1 MSSFHGKQSA
11 RTILHLFA
19 ALFITSLLLVQTC
32 APAFA
37 GTTGIL
43 SGTATDSATQA
54 PLSGVQ
60 VVALAPTGRYTAITN
75 SSGFYSIAGMAP
87 DTYSVSFN
95 LTGYEPVSIPGQNVF
110 ADLTTTVSTTL
121 VKSLRTIAHVTSRSA
136 GGAFQPNQ
144 PVNTYSVTQKQVQT
158 ILGTS
163 LNLAESTL
171 ITSLPGG
178 SADTSGYPVIRG
190 GRENE
195 ENFEF
200 EGIPYTDAFTN
211 QFTNSLSVPGLGL
224 QSAQLTPGLGNA
236 SQDNYGTGTF
246 NLIAKRGAYPGFATG
261 QFAIGTPA
269 FRHQANLEW
278 GFASPNGRISAY
290 MALSDN
296 NQNSAFNTLSTNCL
310 TIGTC
315 FSRYY
320 QFKREFLGNVV
331 YKFGNNNNQ
340 ALQFFTDIAQNNFF
354 TGFNFGGPS
363 NNILCY
369 NTCDPFSLQQVTA
382 NAGLLSSSLNATS
395 GCFTALNCAG
405 FTAPPLGCATPP
417 IPASCALPLAAYT
430 NTQIMQSL
438 MQPYPGQTSLNQT
451 LSSTG
456 TMPSTNFQPNAAFK
470 LGYIWNINSSSV
482 LELMGYHLDA
492 VVTFDLAESG
502 GYASFNS
509 NRKQLQGGRTTGY
522 KLDYTRQL
530 SDKNLFKAGGEY
542 KYLIPVFDAPANAYA
557 PFVFEFENGE
567 QFDFLTP
574 AQCAQLTRSNGTLG
588 VAGCGYI
595 YNNGVSNVATPQT
608 LPKAYEN
615 SSVERHDY
623 ALYLDD
629 TWSPNDKLKVEGG
642 LRLDGA
648 AYSYPKAQIDPYTCT
663 SVFLPVYQTD
673 ASGVLLTTPST
684 NPNAQTTYR
693 NPVTGVVTTSPL
705 GTCPVATFPQLD
717 NRSRRPLI
725 PEPILSATYRL
736 GANDSIRASW
746 GRSVEFPTLGL
757 VDFSANINYFGGP
770 NKQFFQIP
778 GYAANCGVLTD
789 QNCANYAEQLYWD
802 NAREWAGGVPL
813 MPVRPTVFTNAD
825 FSWEHQ
831 FTRGFLNGISF
842 KLTPWYRKAFDETAL
857 VATPKFVGGIPLLNP
872 VTGAQ
877 IFNPSTANNLGKNQA
892 LGVEAQ
898 FTKEQTYGLSGQ
910 VSFTYQNELSSVIPG
925 SSSEDFYPSIP
936 AQSVALGNVYRVG
949 FLSPFVASF
958 DFSYQTHNGWRISPQ
973 TQWNIG
979 YPIGPGFITSAF
991 INGQPYNIPFTN
1003 ACPACSTTGTG
1014 QYVDPMNPGS
1024 FFAPNIA
1031 ANRGIPMGNANGGKL
1046 SHPTSITNLTIE
1058 YNAPKT
1064 WTAGVEVF
1072 NLFGSLYGG
1081 PSTNGRWQPLAPGIS
1096 GPLTGQNATGYAF
1109 PQYGMISN
1117 YGSLRHG
1124 TNAYIDTPSG
1134 IRSFV
1139 FYFQVKM

>member
-54 PLSGVQ
+54 PLAGVQ
-60 VVALAPTGRYTAITN
+60 VVALAPTGRYTTTTN
-75 SSGFYSIAGMAP
+75 NSGFYSIAGISP
-87 DTYSVSFN
+87 DTYSVSFT
-95 LTGYEPVSIPGQNVF
+95 LTGYEPVSVPGQNVF
-110 ADLTTTVSTTL
+110 ADLTTNVSTTL

-144 PVNTYSVTQKQVQT
+144 PVNTYSVTQHQVQT
-158 ILGTS
+158 IMGTA

-261 QFAIGTPA
+261 QFALGAPA

-296 NQNSAFNTLSTNCL
+296 NQNSAFNTISANCL
-310 TIGTC
+310 VIGTC
-315 FSRYY
+315 FSRLY

-354 TGFNFGGPS
+354 TGYGFGG
-363 NNILCY
+363 NNGQLLC
-369 NTCDPFSLQQVTA
+369 NATCDPFT
-382 NAGLLSSSLNATS
+382 LNA
-395 GCFTALNCAG
+395 ALANIG
-405 FTAPPLGCATPP
+405 FAPPGLTG
-417 IPASCALPLAAYT
+417 ASCPTPLACTGYT
-430 NTQIMQSL
+430 LNPTTTVATFQSL
-438 MQPYPGQTSLNQT
+438 LQLYPGQTSLNQT
-451 LSSTG
+451 LGSAG
-456 TMPSTNFQPNAAFK
+456 TMPQTNYQPNAAFK

-482 LELMGYHLDA
+482 LEMMAYHLDA
-492 VVTFDLAESG
+492 VVTFDLALAG
-502 GYASFNS
+502 GYASFNTA
-509 NRKQLQGGRTTGY
+509 RKQLQGGRTSGY
-522 KLDYTRQL
+522 KLDFTKQMG
-530 SDKNLFKAGGEY
+530 DKNLLKAGGEY
-542 KYLIPVFDAPANAYA
+542 KYLIPVFDAPSGDFGLFNLI
-557 PFVFEFENGE
+557 FEHGE
-567 QFDFLTP
+567 EFDFLTGT
-574 AQCAQLTRSNGTLG
+574 QCAAIGIG
-588 VAGCGYI
+588 AGCGYI
-595 YNNGVSNVATPQT
+595 YANGVTAPSTVPR
-608 LPKAYEN
+608 AYEN
-615 SSVERHDY
+615 TSVERHDY
-623 ALYLDD
+623 AAYIDD

-642 LRLDGA
+642 IRFDGA
-648 AYSYPKAQIDPYTCT
+648 SFGYPKAQIDPYTCT
-663 SVFLPVYQTD
+663 SVFLPTYSTD
-673 ASGVLLTTPST
+673 ANGVLLTTPST
-684 NPNAQTTYR
+684 NPLAQTTYR
-693 NPVTGVVTTSPL
+693 NPVTGAAGQVTPL
-705 GTCPVATFPQLD
+705 GTCPVATFPQLTTL
-717 NRSRRPLI
+717 SQRPLI
-725 PEPILSATYRL
+725 PEPIFAATYRL
-736 GANDSIRASW
+736 GANDSVRASW
-746 GRSVEFPTLGL
+746 GRSVNFPTLGL

-770 NKQFFQIP
+770 NGAFFNMAP
-778 GYAANCGVLTD
+778 HYNGVGVAPNPVACGALTD
-789 QNCANYAEQLYWD
+789 QICANYAEQLYWD
-802 NAREWAGGVPL
+802 NAREFAGGVPL
-813 MPVRPTVFTNAD
+813 MPVRPTVFVNAD

-842 KLTPWYRKAFDETAL
+842 KLTPWYRKSQDETAL
-857 VATPKFVGGIPLLNP
+857 VSTPKIVGGIVLTNP
-872 VTGAQ
+872 ITGAI

-892 LGVEAQ
+892 TGVEMQ

-910 VSFTYQNELSSVIPG
+910 VSFTYQNELSSVIPA

-936 AQSVALGNVYRVG
+936 AQSVLLGNIYRVG

-979 YPIGPGFITSAF
+979 YPVGPGFITSAF
-991 INGQPYNIPFTN
+991 INGQPFNIPFTN
-1003 ACPACSTTGTG
+1003 ACPGCSATGTG
-1014 QYVDPMNPGS
+1014 QFVDPMNPGS
-1024 FFAPNIA
+1024 FFAPNVA
-1031 ANRGIPMGNANGGKL
+1031 ANKGIPMGNANGGKL
-1046 SHPTSITNLTIE
+1046 SHPSSITNLTIE

-1072 NLFGSLYGG
+1072 NLFGALYGG
-1081 PSTNGRWQPLAPGIS
+1081 PALNGRWQPVANGIG
-1096 GPLTGQNATGYAF
+1096 GPLTGQNATGYQF
-1109 PQYGMISN
+1109 PQYGMIGN
-1117 YGSLRHG
+1117 TGSLRYG
-1124 TNAYIDTPSG
+1124 QNAYIDTPSG
-1134 IRSFV
+1134 LRSFV

>member
-11 RTILHLFA
+11 RTILRLSV
-19 ALFITSLLLVQTC
+19 ALFISGFLLVQSC

-43 SGTATDSATQA
+43 SGTVTDSATSA
-54 PLSGVQ
+54 PLANVQ
-60 VVALAPTGRYTAITN
+60 ISAVAPTGRATATTN
-75 SSGFYSIAGMAP
+75 SHGFFSIAGLSP
-87 DTYSVSFN
+87 DTYSVSF
-95 LTGYEPVSIPGQNVF
+95 TIAGYEPISIPGQNVF

-121 VKSLRTIAHVTSRSA
+121 VKSLKTIVHVTSRSM

-144 PVNTYSVTQKQVQT
+144 TVNTYNVTQHQVQT

-178 SADTSGYPVIRG
+178 SLDSSGYPVIRG

-200 EGIPYTDAFTN
+200 EGIPFTDAFTN

-261 QFAIGTPA
+261 LFGIGSPA
-269 FRHQANLEW
+269 FQHIVNAEW

-296 NQNSAFNTLSTNCL
+296 NQNSAFNTLSMNCL
-310 TIGTC
+310 LIGTC

-320 QFKREFLGNVV
+320 QTKREFLGNLV
-331 YKFGNNNNQ
+331 YKFGHNNNQ
-340 ALQFFTDIAQNNFF
+340 ALQFFTDIGQNNFY
-354 TGFNFGGPS
+354 TGFNFGQG
-363 NNILCY
+363 NNLLCY
-369 NTCDPFSLQQVTA
+369 ATCDPFTLQQATA
-382 NAGLLSSSLNATS
+382 NAGLSSSALSATS

-405 FTAPPLGCATPP
+405 FTVAPLGSPP
-417 IPASCALPLAAYT
+417 SAGALAAYQ
-430 NTQIMQSL
+430 NTQVMQKL
-438 MQPYPGQTSLNQT
+438 DAT
-451 LSSTG
+451 LSPAKPTEPVAGIDQRAAADQLSTERRIQTRLHLEHQQFERARTDG
-456 TMPSTNFQPNAAFK
+456 VPPRCGDDVRSRRCGRVRFVQRGAPATPRRQNLGLQARLHTAVERQEPVQSRRRVQVPHSRIRRSGERLRNLQPRVRTRRTVR
-470 LGYIWNINSSSV
+470 LPNSGSV
-482 LELMGYHLDA
+482 RN
-492 VVTFDLAESG
+492 S
-502 GYASFNS
+502 YASFN
-509 NRKQLQGGRTTGY
+509 
-522 KLDYTRQL
+522 
-530 SDKNLFKAGGEY
+530 
-542 KYLIPVFDAPANAYA
+542 
-557 PFVFEFENGE
+557 
-567 QFDFLTP
+567 
-574 AQCAQLTRSNGTLG
+574 G
-588 VAGCGYI
+588 VVGVPGCGYI
-595 YNNGVSNVATPQT
+595 YNNGVSNVTSPQT
-608 LPKAYEN
+608 IPRAYEN
-615 SSVERHDY
+615 TSVERHDW
-623 ALYLDD
+623 AVYLDD
-629 TWSPNDKLKVEGG
+629 TWSPNDKLKIEGG

-648 AYSYPKAQIDPYTCT
+648 SFGYPNAQIDPYTCT
-663 SVFLPVYQTD
+663 SVFLPTYSTT
-673 ASGVLLTTPST
+673 AGGVLLTTPST

-693 NPVTGVVTTSPL
+693 NPVTGVTTTSPL
-705 GTCPVATFPQLD
+705 GTCPVATFPQLT
-717 NRSRRPLI
+717 NQSRRPVV

-736 GANDSIRASW
+736 GANDSIRASY
-746 GRSVEFPTLGL
+746 GRSINMPTLGL
-757 VDFSANINYFGGP
+757 VDFSANMDYFGGP
-770 NKQFFQIP
+770 NRQFFAIP
-778 GYAANCGVLTD
+778 AYTSDCGALSD
-789 QNCANYAEQLYWD
+789 QVCANYAEQLYWD
-802 NAREWAGGVPL
+802 NAREFAGGVPL
-813 MPVRPTVFTNAD
+813 MPVRPTVFTNVD

-831 FTRGFLNGISF
+831 FTRGLLNGISF
-842 KLTPWYRKAFDETAL
+842 KVTPWYRKAFDETAL
-857 VATPKFVGGIPLLNP
+857 VSTPKFVGGIPLLNP
-872 VTGAQ
+872 ITGAQ

-892 LGVEAQ
+892 DGVELQ

-936 AQSVALGNVYRVG
+936 AQSVLLGNIYRVG

-958 DFSYQTHNGWRISPQ
+958 DFSYETHNGWRISPQ

-991 INGQPYNIPFTN
+991 INGQPFNIPFTN

-1024 FFAPNIA
+1024 FFKPNVA
-1031 ANRGIPMGNANGGKL
+1031 VNRGIPMGNANGGKL
-1046 SHPTSITNLTIE
+1046 SHPTSITNLVLE

-1064 WTAGVEVF
+1064 WTAGVQVF

-1081 PSTNGRWQPLAPGIS
+1081 PSLNGRYQPVANGIS

-1109 PQYGMISN
+1109 PQYGMIAN
-1117 YGSLRHG
+1117 YGSLRNGKRVYRYAQRH
-1124 TNAYIDTPSG
+1124 P
-1134 IRSFV
+1134 
-1139 FYFQVKM
+1139 

>member
-54 PLSGVQ
+54 PLAGVQ
-60 VVALAPTGRYTAITN
+60 VVALAPTGRYTTTTN
-75 SSGFYSIAGMAP
+75 NSGFYSIAGVSP

-144 PVNTYSVTQKQVQT
+144 PVNTYSVTQHQVQT
-158 ILGTS
+158 IMGTA

-178 SADTSGYPVIRG
+178 SSDTSGYPVIRG

-261 QFAIGTPA
+261 QFAIGAPA

-296 NQNSAFNTLSTNCL
+296 NQNSAFNTLSANCV

-315 FSRYY
+315 FSRLY

-354 TGFNFGGPS
+354 TGYGFGG
-363 NNILCY
+363 NNGSLLCY
-369 NTCDPFSLQQVTA
+369 ASCDPFT
-382 NAGLLSSSLNATS
+382 LNA
-395 GCFTALNCAG
+395 ALANIG
-405 FTAPPLGCATPP
+405 FAPPGLTG
-417 IPASCALPLAAYT
+417 ASCPTPLACTGYT
-430 NTQIMQSL
+430 LNPTTTVATFQSL
-438 MQPYPGQTSLNQT
+438 IQLYPGQTSLNQT
-451 LSSTG
+451 LGSAG
-456 TMPSTNFQPNAAFK
+456 TMPQTNYQPNAAFK

-482 LELMGYHLDA
+482 LEAMAYHLDA
-492 VVTFDLAESG
+492 VVTFDLALAG
-502 GYASFNS
+502 GYASFNTA
-509 NRKQLQGGRTTGY
+509 RKQLQGGRTSGY
-522 KLDYTRQL
+522 KLDYTKQMG
-530 SDKNLFKAGGEY
+530 DKNLLKAGGEY
-542 KYLIPVFDAPANAYA
+542 KYLIPVFDAPANVYGL
-557 PFVFEFENGE
+557 FNLIFEHGE
-567 QFDFLTP
+567 EFDFLTGT
-574 AQCAQLTRSNGTLG
+574 QCAAIG
-588 VAGCGYI
+588 VAPAACGYI
-595 YNNGVSNVATPQT
+595 YANGVTAPSTVPR
-608 LPKAYEN
+608 AYEN
-615 SSVERHDY
+615 TSVERHDY
-623 ALYLDD
+623 AAYIDD

-642 LRLDGA
+642 IRFDGA
-648 AYSYPKAQIDPYTCT
+648 SYGYPKAQIDPYTCT
-663 SVFLPVYQTD
+663 SVFLPTYSTD
-673 ASGVLLTTPST
+673 ANGVLLTTPST
-684 NPNAQTTYR
+684 NPGAQTTYR
-693 NPVTGVVTTSPL
+693 NPVTGVVTTSAL
-705 GTCPVATFPQLD
+705 GTCPVATFPQLT
-717 NRSRRPLI
+717 NLSRNPLI
-725 PEPILSATYRL
+725 PEPIFAATYRL
-736 GANDSIRASW
+736 GANDSVRASW
-746 GRSVEFPTLGL
+746 GRSVNFPTLGL
-757 VDFSANINYFGGP
+757 VDFSANINYFGGLN
-770 NKQFFQIP
+770 NKFFSIP
-778 GYAANCGVLTD
+778 SNVAGPACGALTD
-789 QNCANYAEQLYWD
+789 QQCANYAEQLYWD
-802 NAREWAGGVPL
+802 NAREFAGGVPL
-813 MPVRPTVFTNAD
+813 MPVRPTVFVNAD

-842 KLTPWYRKAFDETAL
+842 KLTPWYRKAQDETAL
-857 VATPKFVGGIPLLNP
+857 VSTPKIVGGIVLTNP
-872 VTGAQ
+872 ITGAI

-892 LGVEAQ
+892 TGVEMQ

-910 VSFTYQNELSSVIPG
+910 VSFTYQNELSSVIPA

-936 AQSVALGNVYRVG
+936 SQSVLLGNIYRVG

-979 YPIGPGFITSAF
+979 YPVGPGFITSAF
-991 INGQPYNIPFTN
+991 INGQPYNVPFTN
-1003 ACPACSTTGTG
+1003 ACPGCSATGTG
-1014 QYVDPMNPGS
+1014 QFVDPMNPGS
-1024 FFAPNIA
+1024 FFAPNVA
-1031 ANRGIPMGNANGGKL
+1031 ANKGIPMGNANGGKL
-1046 SHPTSITNLTIE
+1046 SHPSSITNLTIE

-1072 NLFGSLYGG
+1072 NLFGALYGG
-1081 PSTNGRWQPLAPGIS
+1081 PSLNGRWQPVANGIG
-1096 GPLTGQNATGYAF
+1096 GPLSGQNATGYQF

-1117 YGSLRHG
+1117 YGSLRYG
-1124 TNAYIDTPSG
+1124 QNAYIDTPSG
-1134 IRSFV
+1134 LRSFV

>member
-54 PLSGVQ
+54 PLAGVQ
-60 VVALAPTGRYTAITN
+60 VVAVAPTGRYTATTN
-75 SSGFYSIAGMAP
+75 ASGFYSITGVSP

-95 LTGYEPVSIPGQNVF
+95 LTGYEPVSVPGQNIF

-144 PVNTYSVTQKQVQT
+144 TVNTYSVTQHQVQT
-158 ILGTS
+158 IMGTA

-178 SADTSGYPVIRG
+178 SADSSGYPVIRG

-224 QSAQLTPGLGNA
+224 QSAQLTPGIGNA

-261 QFAIGTPA
+261 QFALGAPA

-296 NQNSAFNTLSTNCL
+296 NQNSAFNTLSANCV

-315 FSRYY
+315 FSRLY

-354 TGFNFGGPS
+354 TGYGFGG
-363 NNILCY
+363 NNGQLLCY
-369 NTCDPFSLQQVTA
+369 ATCDPFTLQQMAA
-382 NAGLLSSSLNATS
+382 NSGFGAPGLTGASCPTP
-395 GCFTALNCAG
+395 LNCNG
-405 FTAPPLGCATPP
+405 FTVNPSLPIATF
-417 IPASCALPLAAYT
+417 
-430 NTQIMQSL
+430 QSEL
-438 MQPYPGQTSLNQT
+438 QLYPGQTALNQT
-451 LSSTG
+451 LGSTG
-456 TMPSTNFQPNAAFK
+456 TMPSTNYQPNAAFK

-482 LELMGYHLDA
+482 LEAMAYHLDA
-492 VVTFDLAESG
+492 VTTFDLALSG
-502 GYASFNS
+502 GYASFNTA
-509 NRKQLQGGRTTGY
+509 RKQLQGGRTSGY
-522 KLDYTRQL
+522 KLDFTKQL
-530 SDKNLFKAGGEY
+530 GDKNLLKLGGEY
-542 KYLIPVFDAPANAYA
+542 KYLVPVFDAPSNTFGFFDFA
-557 PFVFEFENGE
+557 FEHGE
-567 QFDFLTP
+567 QYDFLTQ
-574 AQCAQLTRSNGTLG
+574 AQCAALGLGTPN
-588 VAGCGYI
+588 ACGYV
-595 YNNGVSNVATPQT
+595 YANGVTAPST

-615 SSVERHDY
+615 TSVERHDY
-623 ALYLDD
+623 AAYIDD
-629 TWSPNDKLKVEGG
+629 TWSPNDKLKLEGG
-642 LRLDGA
+642 IRFDGA
-648 AYSYPKAQIDPYTCT
+648 SYGYPKAQIDPYTCT
-663 SVFLPVYQTD
+663 SVFLPTYSTD
-673 ASGVLLTTPST
+673 STGALLTTPST

-693 NPVTGVVTTSPL
+693 NPITGVVTTTAL
-705 GTCPVATFPQLD
+705 GTCPVATFPQLTSQ
-717 NRSRRPLI
+717 SRRPLV
-725 PEPILSATYRL
+725 PEPIFAATYRL
-736 GANDSIRASW
+736 GANDSLRASW
-746 GRSVEFPTLGL
+746 GRSVNFATLGL

-770 NKQFFQIP
+770 NGQFFNMAPHYNNIFSQSAFPFACGALNDQI
-778 GYAANCGVLTD
+778 
-789 QNCANYAEQLYWD
+789 CANYAEQLYWD
-802 NAREWAGGVPL
+802 NAREFAGGVPL

-831 FTRGFLNGISF
+831 FTRGLLNGISF
-842 KLTPWYRKAFDETAL
+842 KVTPWYRKAQDETAL
-857 VATPKFVGGIPLLNP
+857 VATPKIVGGVVLTNP
-872 VTGAQ
+872 ITGAI

-892 LGVEAQ
+892 TGVEMQ

-925 SSSEDFYPSIP
+925 SSSEDFFPSIP
-936 AQSVALGNVYRVG
+936 AQSVLLGNIYRVG

-991 INGQPYNIPFTN
+991 VNGQPFNLPFTN
-1003 ACPACSTTGTG
+1003 ACPGCSTTGTG
-1014 QYVDPMNPGS
+1014 QFVDPMNPGT
-1024 FFAPNIA
+1024 FFSPNVA
-1031 ANRGIPMGNANGGKL
+1031 ANKGIPMGNANGGKL
-1046 SHPTSITNLTIE
+1046 SHPSSITNLTIE

-1072 NLFGSLYGG
+1072 NLFGALYGG
-1081 PSTNGRWQPLAPGIS
+1081 PSLNGRWQPVANGIG
-1096 GPLTGQNATGYAF
+1096 GPLTGLNATGFNF
-1109 PQYGMISN
+1109 PQYGMIGN
-1117 YGSLRHG
+1117 TGSLRYG
-1124 TNAYIDTPSG
+1124 QNAYIDTPSG